1 MNRYSENQ
9 LEKMLQL
16 KEELL
21 VVEKERLEGKED
33 WTIDELEA
41 YLDDIIDNA

>member
-1 MNRYSENQ
+1 MNRYAEDQ

-16 KEELL
+16 
-21 VVEKERLEGKED
+21 VEKERLEGKED
-33 WTIDELEA
+33 CTIDELEA

>member
-21 VVEKERLEGKED
+21 AVEKERLEGKED
-33 WTIDELEA
+33 LTIDELEA